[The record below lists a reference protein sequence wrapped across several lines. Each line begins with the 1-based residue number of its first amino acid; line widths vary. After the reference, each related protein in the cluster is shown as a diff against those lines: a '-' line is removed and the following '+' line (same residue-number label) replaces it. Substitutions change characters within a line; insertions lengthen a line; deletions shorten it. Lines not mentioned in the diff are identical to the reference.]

1 MTREVLV
8 PIARLQRWFDGFVS
22 RNGTIASIN
31 SSEEGVSVRTDRGAV
46 ARLPDHTPEAD
57 NLAQLVDAMTRG
69 GLAVVVLVRRGGFS
83 VAMVEYAGTGH
94 EVRASK
100 TGTRYVQGRT
110 AAGGQSQQR
119 FARRRK
125 NQADGLVDAA
135 VAAASR
141 VLDGSPRAV
150 DLLVTGGDTG
160 LLRAMLEQEPLR
172 SIRAQRTV
180 HVATG
185 EPRRASIDDAVLSA
199 RAIRI
204 VVSNAPSQENH

>member
-8 PIARLQRWFDGFVS
+8 PVARLQRWFDGFVA
-22 RNGTIASIN
+22 RNGTIESIT
-31 SSEEGVSVRTDRGAV
+31 STDQGVWVRTERGAL
-46 ARLPDHTPEAD
+46 ARLPDHAAEAD
-57 NLAQLVDAMTRG
+57 NLAELIDTVTRG
-69 GLAVVVLVRRGGFS
+69 GVAVVVLVRRGGFS
-83 VAMVEYAGTGH
+83 VAIAEYAGTGH
-94 EVRASK
+94 EVLASK

-125 NQADGLVDAA
+125 NQADGLVEAA
-135 VAAASR
+135 IAAARR
-141 VLDGSPRAV
+141 VLDGYPRAV

-172 SIRAQRTV
+172 AVRAQRTV

-185 EPRRASIDDAVLSA
+185 EPRRAGIDDAVLSA
-199 RAIRI
+199 RAIRV
-204 VVSNAPSQENH
+204 VVSNAPSQENL